1 MQAPRPSH
9 LFKREPLAIMR
20 DLVEYMAKSLSDHP
34 EQVRVREMGS
44 GHNLTLQLHVSE
56 EDMGR
61 IIGRG
66 GRIASAMRVLL
77 KVAAIRQGKR
87 VTLEIK

>member
-1 MQAPRPSH
+1 M
-9 LFKREPLAIMR
+9 RELI
-20 DLVEYMAKSLSDHP
+20 EYIAKSLSDNP

-44 GHNLTLQLHVSE
+44 GHNLTLQLHVPE

-66 GRIASAMRVLL
+66 GRIANAMRVLL